1 MFLECLFSSLLL
13 TVLTSFHNPHL
24 VSLSSSSSTLPSNSE
39 ATVCDLLL
47 AARNFVFRGIGLENM
62 QGEQLYLFVHLHRQI
77 SLIFL
82 CFTDLLTQPLPSKM
96 VFFVP
101 K

>member
-1 MFLECLFSSLLL
+1 M
-13 TVLTSFHNPHL
+13 
-24 VSLSSSSSTLPSNSE
+24 
-39 ATVCDLLL
+39 
-47 AARNFVFRGIGLENM
+47 FRGIGLGNM